1 MPCQG
6 SDRVSVRGARPA
18 ASAAAACCIHAWSPE
33 LDALLAGYAIPG
45 LAPPA
50 DLASGWLS
58 LWTTVLDGGCSDPA
72 SWNPTTV
79 AWI

>member
-1 MPCQG
+1 
-6 SDRVSVRGARPA
+6 VSPFVVRDPPLPRRPPA
-18 ASAAAACCIHAWSPE
+18 VSHAWSPE